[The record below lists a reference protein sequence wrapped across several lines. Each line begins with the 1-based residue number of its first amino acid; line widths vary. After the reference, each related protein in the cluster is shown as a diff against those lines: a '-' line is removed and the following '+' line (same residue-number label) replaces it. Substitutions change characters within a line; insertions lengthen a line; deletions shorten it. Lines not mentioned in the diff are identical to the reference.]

1 MKRRAAI
8 EPIIGHMKSEH
19 RPERNRLKGSFGNA
33 VNASLS
39 AAAVNFGKLLK
50 WVGQFWLPTPTAN
63 DFSGSYPPS
72 VPSSGN
78 IFSIDEVKV
87 EKVALHLK

>member
-8 EPIIGHMKSEH
+8 EQIIGHMKSEH
-19 RPERNRLKGSFGNA
+19 RLERNCLKGTFGNA

-50 WVGQFWLPTPTAN
+50 WVGQFWLPPLLRMIFPVVVPPRCRLAET
-63 DFSGSYPPS
+63 FSASTR
-72 VPSSGN
+72 
-78 IFSIDEVKV
+78 
-87 EKVALHLK
+87 